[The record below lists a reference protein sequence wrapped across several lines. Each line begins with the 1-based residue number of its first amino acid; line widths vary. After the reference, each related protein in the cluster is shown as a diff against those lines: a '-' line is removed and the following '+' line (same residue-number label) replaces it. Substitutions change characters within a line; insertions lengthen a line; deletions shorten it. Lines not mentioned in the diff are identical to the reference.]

1 MSSFAQQRVVIVR
14 AAGIM
19 EFIRKNGEQS
29 STQISEQFGVAR
41 STAQT
46 AINQLVRLG
55 KVICYQRMRTTFGVN
70 PAKMYKLG
78 KDTEPV
84 KIPDAPPRKKR
95 EEVYRNDISHATV
108 KAVQLGLKRDDM
120 IAAFYGPA
128 RGQVAT

>member
-46 AINQLVRLG
+46 AINLLIRHNKLHY
-55 KVICYQRMRTTFGVN
+55 YQRMRTAFGVN
-70 PAKMYKLG
+70 PAKMYELG
-78 KDTEPV
+78 RDTTPV
-84 KIPDAPPRKKR
+84 NVPPPNAPKKR
-95 EEVYRNDISHATV
+95 EMPDRCDISHTTV
-108 KAVQLGLKRDDM
+108 KAVQLGLKRDPWV
-120 IAAFYGPA
+120 AAIFGDA
-128 RGQVAT
+128 RA